1 MDNSLLSEINL
12 FVDENIKNLFEKQC
26 KIMDGFYLKDI
37 IHRNPF
43 LLAINNEISA
53 TKLVESALTT
63 KLYSSEEKMFGD
75 FFERLAIYVAE
86 ECTQG
91 QKSAARGV
99 DIEFIH
105 NSIHFVISVK
115 SSTNWGNSSQRAKM
129 HQDLANTVTRIKQT
143 NRSANVQPVEG
154 ICYGKSKSTISK
166 GILKVVGQNFWYLIS
181 GDKDL
186 YKDIIEPIGYKAK
199 EHNDSFVKTKA
210 EKINLLTMQFVEE
223 FCHADGSINWPLLV
237 EVNCGNLD
245 LDKMFSAD
253 Q

>member
-1 MDNSLLSEINL
+1 MNTLNRNELIQFIEQEI
-12 FVDENIKNLFEKQC
+12 VDFHNNRKRVLES
-26 KIMDGFYLKDI
+26 YRLKDI
-37 IHRNPF
+37 VRKNPY
-43 LLAINNEISA
+43 LQRAKNVVSA
-53 TKLVESALTT
+53 AELVESTLDA
-63 KLYSSEEKMFGD
+63 KLSSSEEKMFGD

-154 ICYGKSKSTISK
+154 ICYGQSKSTISK

>member
-1 MDNSLLSEINL
+1 
-12 FVDENIKNLFEKQC
+12 
-26 KIMDGFYLKDI
+26 
-37 IHRNPF
+37 
-43 LLAINNEISA
+43 
-53 TKLVESALTT
+53 
-63 KLYSSEEKMFGD
+63 MFGD